1 MKNKIQISG
10 IFCLLLL
17 AFLGVHGKAYS
28 FSVSTTADVSAIGTD
43 GSLTGQ
49 VFPPANGP
57 VTTSA
62 SVGTSVTLGNAM
74 KAIVDKLGNA
84 SEDNF
89 CTTLDMA
96 VQGLDPAGSAS
107 LAWNKDSYKMNAG
120 LDADASVSEDQKA
133 QYESLKDAYADFNDA
148 LALSVDASTT
158 TSLREGAALR
168 SAYLEL
174 MAQYRTGTVNEEQAG
189 ALKSFIN
196 RAKSCVSSD
205 GDAALTASLSGA
217 INTDATATV
226 ETPVVVTRAD
236 IDADT
241 NKDIASASVSSKTAF
256 AEYAKSV
263 LANNDSVVSV
273 TGDTSHVE
281 VVATSKGKLFAFI
294 PVNMNV
300 KTTVMGDGKVTVKYP
315 WYKFLVRIPNKV
327 TSQVVMDKLPSDV
340 TSATTLS
347 AHAQAASVDAV
358 SQLFTTATV
367 SDDEINTDT
376 TTDTTTDTSTDATTT
391 E

>member
-1 MKNKIQISG
+1 MKNKIQIFG

-17 AFLGVHGKAYS
+17 AFLGVYGKAYGLGLD
-28 FSVSTTADVSAIGTD
+28 TKTDVTAIGTD

-57 VTTSA
+57 VGANA
-62 SVGTSVTLGNAM
+62 SVGTSVALGNAM
-74 KAIVDKLGNA
+74 KALVEKMGNA

-89 CTTLDMA
+89 CTTLDVA
-96 VQGLDPAGSAS
+96 VQGLDPAESAS
-107 LAWNKDSYKMNAG
+107 LAWNKESYKTNAD
-120 LDADASVSEDQKA
+120 LDADASVSEDQKT
-133 QYESLKDAYADFNDA
+133 QYESLKSAYADFNDA
-148 LALSVDASTT
+148 LASSVDASTT
-158 TSLREGAALR
+158 TSLRAGAVLR

-174 MAQYRTGTVNEEQAG
+174 MAEYRTGTVNEEQAG
-189 ALKSFIN
+189 ALKSFID

-205 GDAALTASLSGA
+205 GEASLTASLGGA
-217 INTDATATV
+217 INTNATATV
-226 ETPVVVTRAD
+226 ETPVVVTKAD

-241 NKDIASASVSSKTAF
+241 NKDITPASVSSKTAF
-256 AEYAKSV
+256 TEYAKSV

-315 WYKFLVRIPNKV
+315 WYKFLVRVSNKV

-340 TSATTLS
+340 TSSATLS
-347 AHAQAASVDAV
+347 AHAQAESVDAV
-358 SQLFTTATV
+358 SQLFTTTAV
-367 SDDEINTDT
+367 SDDQIN
-376 TTDTTTDTSTDATTT
+376 TDTTTDTSTDDTAT